1 MAEAKFR
8 SVLVT
13 DFDGT
18 LTDQD
23 FYGLVRETLVPP
35 ETPDFWASYRQGTLT
50 HFEALRAYFASARP
64 DEQALVSLLDR
75 MGLEPELPGAVALL
89 EEAGWKV
96 VVVSSGCHWYIDRLL
111 ARAGVALE
119 VHANPG
125 AIEGGRLAMH
135 WPTGTNFPSTQTGVS
150 KPAIVRSFLDEGRAV
165 AYAGD
170 GHTDADAAVLV
181 PPDRRFARR
190 DLAEALRDRGEPF
203 RPFSRWMDVA
213 RALAEGGSA

>member
-1 MAEAKFR
+1 MAGAKFR

-23 FYGLVRETLVPP
+23 FYKLVRERLVPP
-35 ETPDFWASYRQGTLT
+35 GTPDFWASYREGTLT

-64 DEQALVSLLDR
+64 DEEALVGMVDE
-75 MGLEPELPGAVALL
+75 MGLEPELPEAVELL
-89 EEAGWKV
+89 NRAGWKV

-111 ARAGVALE
+111 AKAGVALE

-125 AIEGGRLAMH
+125 GIEGGRLAMH
-135 WPTGTNFPSTQTGVS
+135 WPAGTSYPSKQTGVS
-150 KPAIVRSFLDEGRAV
+150 KPAVVTSFLEEGRAV

-170 GHTDADAAVLV
+170 GDTDAEAAVLV
-181 PPDRRFARR
+181 PAHRRFARQ
-190 DLAEALRDRGEPF
+190 DLAEALRGRGEEF
-203 RPFSRWMDVA
+203 RPFDRWIEVA
-213 RALAEGGSA
+213 RALAEGPAS